1 MVTRVAYPLYISQLS
16 HTRRTEV
23 TARVGDAIGGLA
35 LSEPIQWIQAR
46 STRSARETQRVSRA
60 RGPDREGDTTPAAA
74 PPNPSGPWRAGRK
87 GLTFASDADRD
98 RYEKGRSDGDR
109 SGGEDRS
116 DGVRSGVGPRGAHG
130 EGAGLEASGHGS
142 MDRRVSFAAQAE
154 ESGSPVRGSLK
165 RGASR
170 IADGAVGP
178 HGQSLYVPPILD
190 WRIRGWVARLLPEL
204 GAASTRPVLCLGAAP
219 TPLAPSQRSGAVPA
233 QYGLRPRCKGPR
245 EPRGA
250 STSVPVRCRSPPLPR
265 RIRGSGRQVSIPSEG
280 GKAEVNPMSE
290 AGLLSVAWRDSDQWD
305 ACPKVRIQIKRVALS
320 AGAGARCPVQPC
332 RL

>member
-1 MVTRVAYPLYISQLS
+1 MDSSALNTKRAWRPK
-16 HTRRTEV
+16 
-23 TARVGDAIGGLA
+23 GLA
-35 LSEPIQWIQAR
+35 GLRLHNPLAGPGG
-46 STRSARETQRVSRA
+46 AAGRA
-60 RGPDREGDTTPAAA
+60 TTPAAA

-165 RGASR
+165 RGASS

-233 QYGLRPRCKGPR
+233 QYSLCPRCKGPR
-245 EPRGA
+245 GPRGA
-250 STSVPVRCRSPPLPR
+250 STSVPVRCRSPPPPPKDTGLRCNSGEHPLGR
-265 RIRGSGRQVSIPSEG
+265 RQG
-280 GKAEVNPMSE
+280 
-290 AGLLSVAWRDSDQWD
+290 
-305 ACPKVRIQIKRVALS
+305 
-320 AGAGARCPVQPC
+320 
-332 RL
+332 